1 MPRILLFTAFF
12 ASHFVFSQD
21 LQNHFLKHIYANY
34 FELNRESVFVHTNK
48 TQYLPGETVWFTA
61 HFYDRQNDLP
71 LLTNTNLHCSLFD
84 ADGQKLTTAILSV
97 DDGIASGNFELPK
110 NLKGQKIFLKSETAW
125 MQNFIEDDSSLITL
139 QIAQTEDTD
148 IENIQKNR
156 KKERITLMPE
166 GGHLVSNTPN
176 TVGFIIQGNDPISDI
191 RLLEERKNVILSR
204 IAASNSGIGK
214 FEFVPSLDKNYSVEV
229 NFSDG
234 SVKKVMLPKA
244 KPLGVA
250 LSTNSLFPDKVV
262 LDIKTNTSTLEQI
275 GGRDYFVAIH
285 RDGILALKVLKM
297 NQNQQSLAIPKNKL
311 RSGMNII
318 TIFDHDLNPI
328 LERLVFNDVQLK
340 IAKTRVQSE
349 RKQTTKDSIRL
360 KIQLYSKAHPQARMS
375 VSVLPLGTAS
385 MNPEHSVLT
394 QFLIAPYLKN
404 SQADF
409 KRYLDNLEDRV
420 MQYQLDNVLL
430 THGWSRYDWS
440 NIFTAA
446 PEVLFDINHGF
457 SITGKIENPTS
468 VKNPG
473 LLLYQKSNPKVYQTS
488 IVDAQFT
495 FDNVL
500 INKDED
506 INITLLN
513 KKNKTQEPRFSARV
527 EPLNFELDE
536 LLSQDFL
543 KRAARYTENR
553 GEEEIEP
560 EQINPASF
568 FLDENTI
575 SLEGV
580 TVTEEKVEEKLV
592 LRPRAATESI
602 FKGLKITEEEAKV
615 RPTLKLVLQNLGY
628 RVWLSPS
635 GEGAILPRTA
645 NPTIGA
651 PVIVVDGVEM
661 YNPSRNISN
670 LPPDLLTSHTSG
682 FDEIYYTH
690 QAVEMGN
697 RPVIYIYRKYG
708 ASVGEKPEERFAKF
722 IANEGFQSPSEYVNP
737 EYVSYTNDRFQSHGT
752 LHWANQITT
761 NTDGEA
767 LLTIPILQQ
776 YGASIYIEGIAQD
789 GSLISEVKS
798 VSFQ

>member
-1 MPRILLFTAFF
+1 MLRTLLFSTLFI
-12 ASHFVFSQD
+12 SQLVFSQD
-21 LQNHFLKHIYANY
+21 LQNHFLKNIYADY
-34 FELNRESVFVHTNK
+34 FELYRESIFVHTNK

-61 HFYDRQNDLP
+61 HFYDSQNDLP

-84 ADGQKLTTAILSV
+84 ANGKKLTSAVLSV
-97 DDGIASGNFELPK
+97 DDGMASGNFKLPK
-110 NLKGQKIFLKSETAW
+110 DLKGQKIFLKSETAW
-125 MQNFIEDDSSLITL
+125 MRNFIEDHASLVTL
-139 QIAQTEDTD
+139 QIAQTEDTA
-148 IENIQKNR
+148 IENIRENR

-176 TVGFIIQGNDPISDI
+176 TVGFIIQADDAVSDI
-191 RLLEERKNVILSR
+191 QLLEERKNVVLSR
-204 IAASNSGIGK
+204 ISASSSGIGK
-214 FEFVPSLDKNYSVEV
+214 FEFVPSSDKSYTVEV
-229 NFSDG
+229 TFSDG
-234 SVKKVMLPKA
+234 RVQKAILPKA

-250 LSTNSLFPDKVV
+250 LSTNSLFQDKVV
-262 LDIKTNTSTLEQI
+262 LDIKTNNATLEQI

-285 RDGILALKVLKM
+285 RDGVLALKVLKM
-297 NQNQQSLAIPKNKL
+297 SQNQQSLAIPKNKL

-328 LERLVFNDVQLK
+328 LERLVFNDAQLK
-340 IAKTRVQSE
+340 IAETTVKNE
-349 RKQTTKDSIRL
+349 KKQQAKDSIRL
-360 KIQLYSKAHPQARMS
+360 KIQLYAKAHPQARMS

-440 NIFTAA
+440 NIFTSP
-446 PEVLFDINHGF
+446 PEVLFEDNHGF
-457 SITGKIENPTS
+457 SISGEIMNPTS
-468 VKNPG
+468 VKSPG
-473 LLLYQKSNPKVYQTS
+473 LLLYQKSNGKVYQTD
-488 IVDAQFT
+488 IVDSGFT
-495 FDNVL
+495 FHDVL
-500 INKDED
+500 INKDEA
-506 INITLLN
+506 IQLTLLN
-513 KKNKTQEPRFSARV
+513 KKNKTQEPKFSASV
-527 EPLNFELDE
+527 ASLNFELDE
-536 LLSQDFL
+536 VLSEDFL
-543 KRAARYTENR
+543 KRAAQYTENR
-553 GEEEIEP
+553 YETEMEP
-560 EQINPASF
+560 EQINTANF

-580 TVTEEKVEEKLV
+580 TITEEKIEEKLV
-592 LRPRAATESI
+592 LRPQAATESI
-602 FKGLKITEEEAKV
+602 FNGLKITKEEAKL

-645 NPTIGA
+645 NPSIGA
-651 PVIVVDGVEM
+651 PVIVVDGIEM

-670 LPPDLLTSHTSG
+670 LPPDLLTSDTGG

-708 ASVGEKPEERFAKF
+708 ASVGEKPEERFATF
-722 IANEGFQSPSEYVNP
+722 IANEGFQRPSEFVNP
-737 EYVSYTNDRFQSHGT
+737 EYVSYTNDDFQSHGT
-752 LHWANQITT
+752 IHWANQVVT
-761 NTDGEA
+761 NTEGEA
-767 LLTIPILQQ
+767 FVTIPTLQQ
-776 YGASIYIEGIAQD
+776 EGASIYIEGIAED